1 VISGAAM
8 AAARTMVMITI
19 PDISAGWVY
28 QCRTRRA
35 SPRSARAPGAA
46 AGEGAAPG
54 VSGMALTG

>member
-1 VISGAAM
+1 M
-8 AAARTMVMITI
+8 AIARMMVMITI

-46 AGEGAAPG
+46 EGEGAAPGRPGSG